1 MTTALAKQAERLLKK
16 QIAFGRSRRD
26 AKRRDNTSAGLYSVR
41 HFYEMVGALAHA
53 AETIGV
59 ERLHHISETHAVIYL
74 ITRQRLGLSGKT
86 LSRDRN
92 ALQRLL
98 HKRLPQAHEL
108 HRLSRVP
115 SFTDNW
121 LQQQLHQRKH
131 TAAVQKLVQSAWDA
145 AKEKI
150 DLNKDSVQFLSPSR
164 TSKTRP
170 GDSRPL
176 KSISR
181 IYTNQQVMQIGLSFS
196 NERTRLAVFLA
207 RDAGLRVSELITLRR
222 VGEGEGVSNQRDW
235 RADRHL
241 FRPDSVEYLVT
252 GKGGLVRTVRISKPL
267 AERLEALRLDSPEKV
282 FDRKTSYTRYYD
294 LTAGNHLSKAFTNA
308 SMKTIGR
315 SYGAHGLRHSYAQ
328 SRLQLLMSKGY
339 NRYAAMHIVSQE
351 MGHMRMQITKVYMR

>member
-1 MTTALAKQAERLLKK
+1 MATSLAKQAERLLKK
-16 QIAFGRSRRD
+16 QIAFGHSRRD
-26 AKRRDNTSAGLYSVR
+26 AKRNDNTSAGLHSVR
-41 HFYEMVGALAHA
+41 NFYEMVGALAHA
-53 AETIGV
+53 GETIGV
-59 ERLHHISETHAVIYL
+59 QRLHHISETHAVIYL
-74 ITRQRLGLSGKT
+74 IIRQRLGLSGKT
-86 LSRDRN
+86 ISRDRN

-108 HRLSRVP
+108 HRLNQVP
-115 SFTDNW
+115 SFTDSW
-121 LQQQLHQRKH
+121 LKQQLHQRQH
-131 TAAVQKLVQSAWDA
+131 SAAVKNIVQSAWDSTR
-145 AKEKI
+145 EKI
-150 DLNKDSVQFLSPSR
+150 DLKIKPMDPSPQS
-164 TSKTRP
+164 STRP
-170 GDSRPL
+170 RETRAL
-176 KSISR
+176 KDISR
-181 IYTNQQVMQIGLSFS
+181 FYTNQQVMQIGLSFS
-196 NERTRLAVFLA
+196 KERTRLAVFLA

-222 VGEGEGVSNQRDW
+222 VGEGESVSNQRDW

-351 MGHMRMQITKVYMR
+351 MGHMRMQITKVYLR